1 MATTRA
7 KFRCNTVKRWS
18 NNADGQRVYEFT
30 AVYDDGTPENQRYA
44 KYTPSG
50 RLEIT
55 VDNPA
60 VEFELGKDY
69 YLDFTPVEATSGA
82 S

>member
-1 MATTRA
+1 MVTVRA
-7 KFRCNTVKRWS
+7 KFRCATEKRYS
-18 NNADGQRVYEFT
+18 KTADAQRFYEFT
-30 AVYDDGTPENQRYA
+30 AVYDDGTPENKRYA

-69 YLDFTPVEATSGA
+69 YLDFTPVDEAQA
-82 S
+82 